1 MPVMPA
7 ITPTGTSTAEQGLPL
22 QQQKQSLQLALHKCN
37 LQLETIGLNVLA
49 QEVVD
54 VSNDDKPKLQKMLQA
69 SMCIFQY
76 KCHYLFWQELT
87 DAYTC
92 LASPAFKCLLPA
104 IARLGS
110 MHVQLSLS

>member
-1 MPVMPA
+1 MQLHSSESNHEYNQEEYQQWSLGKFCDCAATCVAGTDAQSSLFMPVMPA

-69 SMCIFQY
+69 STCIFQ
-76 KCHYLFWQELT
+76 
-87 DAYTC
+87 
-92 LASPAFKCLLPA
+92 
-104 IARLGS
+104 
-110 MHVQLSLS
+110 